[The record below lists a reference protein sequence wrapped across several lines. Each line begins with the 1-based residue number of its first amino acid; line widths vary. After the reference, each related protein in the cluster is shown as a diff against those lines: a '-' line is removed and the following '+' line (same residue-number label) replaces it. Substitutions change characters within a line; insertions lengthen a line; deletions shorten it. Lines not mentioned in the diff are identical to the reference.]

1 MSSFISAIVG
11 IWQLCFAWMPPALA
25 ALCLVIIGIVAIFLI
40 VRLIGIILE
49 AIPFL

>member
-1 MSSFISAIVG
+1 MSGFIATIVS

-25 ALCLVIIGIVAIFLI
+25 ALCFVILGIVAIFLI
-40 VRLIGIILE
+40 VKIIGIILE